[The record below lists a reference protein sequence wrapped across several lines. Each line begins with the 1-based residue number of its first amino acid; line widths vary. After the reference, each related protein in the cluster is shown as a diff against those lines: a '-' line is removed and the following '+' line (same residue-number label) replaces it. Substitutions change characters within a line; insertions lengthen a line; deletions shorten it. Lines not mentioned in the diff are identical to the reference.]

1 MKDSSAPIFG
11 PWALARISSTL
22 FFKYSIIGSAAGAAG
37 LGGETALGGAPATAV
52 WPENLVGSIGPM
64 GKMLPLKSTFH
75 SLHLNFCCILFS
87 LKLQLRL
94 ELLNFGLQLCLDL
107 GSLDVHVLASLGL
120 IDLDV

>member
-1 MKDSSAPIFG
+1 MKDSSAPMFG

-64 GKMLPLKSTFH
+64 GIMLPLKSTLH
-75 SLHLNFCCILFS
+75 SLHLNFGCVLFS
-87 LKLQLRL
+87 FKLKLCLQ
-94 ELLNFGLQLCLDL
+94 LLNLGLKLCLDF
-107 GSLDVHVLASLGL
+107 GSLYFHVLASLGL
-120 IDLDV
+120 IDLYC

>member
-1 MKDSSAPIFG
+1 MKDSSAPMFG

-75 SLHLNFCCILFS
+75 SLHLDFCCILFS
-87 LKLQLRL
+87 LKLQLCL
-94 ELLNFGLQLCLDL
+94 EL